1 MPIKII
7 AEICTGCSLCI
18 KACPF
23 DAIRILDKPEG
34 RGLAS
39 DRPDGHG
46 LASFD
51 QSHSQSHRKAA
62 IDLNKCNLCGACVPA
77 CKLKA
82 VLLTKPEA
90 SCVLPDIK
98 DYKGVWV
105 FIEQKNG
112 KIQSVSYEL
121 LGKAQELAKKL
132 TTQVSAVLICHDI
145 GEELDT
151 LVWHGADNV
160 YLTQAPELAN
170 FQDEPY
176 TEILIKLIQKYKPE
190 VFLCGAT
197 AIGRSLVSRVA
208 VRINAGLTAD
218 CTGLDIDPQKKIL
231 LQTRPAFGGNIM
243 ATIISPNH
251 RPQMAT
257 VRHKV
262 MQPLAADKH
271 RKGKIIK
278 ESFDASLYASR
289 TKLLDIVEEIESL
302 VNLSEAD
309 IIVSGGRG
317 MQGPENFKLLEELA
331 HALGAAVGA
340 SRAAVD
346 SGWMPYSHQVG
357 QTGRTVAPKIYIA
370 CGISGQ
376 IQHLVG
382 MQSSKII
389 VAINKDP
396 DAPIFKVAT
405 YGIVGD
411 LFQIIPAL
419 TKRFKAV
426 SPQPIPNL

>member
-1 MPIKII
+1 MPIQII
-7 AEICTGCSLCI
+7 VEKCTGCTLCI

-23 DAIRILDKPEG
+23 DAIRIMDKSGDSGLVSSSQSHKLESS
-34 RGLAS
+34 GLAS
-39 DRPDGHG
+39 SG
-46 LASFD
+46 
-51 QSHSQSHRKAA
+51 QSHKRAV

-82 VLLTKPEA
+82 ILLEKTPSTCIA
-90 SCVLPDIK
+90 PDIK
-98 DYKGVWV
+98 DYKGIWV

-112 KIQSVSYEL
+112 KVQSVAYEL

-132 TTQVSAVLICHDI
+132 NCQVSGVLIGYNMDDQLD
-145 GEELDT
+145 ELI
-151 LVWHGADNV
+151 WQGADNI
-160 YLTQAPELAN
+160 YLVESPELAN

-176 TEILIKLIQKYKPE
+176 TNILVKLVQKYKPE
-190 VFLCGAT
+190 ILLCGAT

-208 VRINAGLTAD
+208 VNIKAGLTAD
-218 CTGLDIDPQKKIL
+218 CTGLDIDPDKKIL

-243 ATIISPNH
+243 ATIISPNY

-262 MQPLAADKH
+262 MQPMEPDKR

-278 ESFDASLYASR
+278 ESFETNIYASR
-289 TKLLDIVEEIESL
+289 TKLIDIVEEIESL
-302 VNLSEAD
+302 VNIAEAD

-317 MQGPENFKLLEELA
+317 MSGPENFKILEELA
-331 HALGAAVGA
+331 HVIGAAVGA

-346 SGWMPYSHQVG
+346 AGWMPYSHQVG

-405 YGIVGD
+405 YGIIGD

-419 TKRFKAV
+419 TKKFKAA
-426 SPQPIPNL
+426 LRK